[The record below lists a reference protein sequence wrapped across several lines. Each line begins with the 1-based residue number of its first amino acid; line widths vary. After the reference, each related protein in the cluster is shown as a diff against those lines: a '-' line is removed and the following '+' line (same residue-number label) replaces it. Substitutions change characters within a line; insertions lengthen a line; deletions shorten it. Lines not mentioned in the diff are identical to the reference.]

1 MEITVDVQLFVVVYN
16 MHGIM
21 DNGDGTA
28 RCKLSRAYV
37 HQCIISFMLCI
48 KFGWELFLMFSDSM
62 SSGC

>member
-1 MEITVDVQLFVVVYN
+1 MEITVDVQLFVVADI

-37 HQCIISFMLCI
+37 HQCIISFVLCI
-48 KFGWELFLMFSDSM
+48 KFGWELFLIVSDSVC
-62 SSGC
+62 SGC